1 MRDDHYTITVR
12 KRPWW
17 MWLLGTVWLLVV
29 IFFLQTAIASHREY
43 EPRAALISWVIVV
56 VLAIAGAFVW
66 FRPRPAPS
74 AAPPPPT
81 PSPPPEQSNE
91 S

>member
-1 MRDDHYTITVR
+1 MKDDHYTITIR

-17 MWLLGTVWLLVV
+17 MWLLGAVWLLVL
-29 IFFLQTAIASHREY
+29 IFFLQTAIASHRES

-66 FRPRPAPS
+66 ARPRPTPS
-74 AAPPPPT
+74 A
-81 PSPPPEQSNE
+81 SPPPEQSSE
-91 S
+91 G